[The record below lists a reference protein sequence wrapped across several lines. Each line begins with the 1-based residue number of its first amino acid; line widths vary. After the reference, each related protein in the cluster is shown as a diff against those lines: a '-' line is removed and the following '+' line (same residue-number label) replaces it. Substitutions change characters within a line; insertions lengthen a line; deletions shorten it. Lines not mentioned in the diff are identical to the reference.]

1 VNILITGG
9 LGHIGSYFLNNFSG
23 NYNYSHERIRLKVV
37 DNLLTH
43 RYATLFD
50 LDRDITFLDKDMDNL
65 TKEDIKGTDV
75 VIHLAAITN
84 AEKSFKN
91 KDDIEEVNIRKT
103 EKFIN
108 LCKDCK
114 VPRFIFP
121 SSTSVYG
128 VASDVVHEDDDNFI
142 NPQSP
147 YAESKIKIENMI
159 KNELGKD
166 TKYLILRFG
175 TIFGTSVGMRFHT
188 AINKFCYEVV
198 MKRPLT
204 IWKQNYEQYRPYL
217 GLNDALRSVEHF
229 IIKDDDCWNNTYNVL
244 SLNSKLKDIISCIE
258 ETTGKVELN
267 MVNTP
272 LLNQFS
278 YKVNDN
284 KVKNTGFIPTDKL
297 VDSVKDTLH
306 MFRGI
311 K

>member
-1 VNILITGG
+1 MNILITGG

-114 VPRFIFP
+114 VPRLC
-121 SSTSVYG
+121 G
-128 VASDVVHEDDDNFI
+128 
-142 NPQSP
+142 
-147 YAESKIKIENMI
+147 I
-159 KNELGKD
+159 KN
-166 TKYLILRFG
+166 
-175 TIFGTSVGMRFHT
+175 
-188 AINKFCYEVV
+188 
-198 MKRPLT
+198 
-204 IWKQNYEQYRPYL
+204 
-217 GLNDALRSVEHF
+217 
-229 IIKDDDCWNNTYNVL
+229 
-244 SLNSKLKDIISCIE
+244 
-258 ETTGKVELN
+258 
-267 MVNTP
+267 
-272 LLNQFS
+272 
-278 YKVNDN
+278 
-284 KVKNTGFIPTDKL
+284 KN
-297 VDSVKDTLH
+297 
-306 MFRGI
+306 
-311 K
+311 